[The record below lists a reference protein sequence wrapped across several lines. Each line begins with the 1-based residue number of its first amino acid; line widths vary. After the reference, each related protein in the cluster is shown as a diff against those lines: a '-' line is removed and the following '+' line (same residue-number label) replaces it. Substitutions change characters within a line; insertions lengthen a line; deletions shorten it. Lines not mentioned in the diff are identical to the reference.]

1 MLSLKKDTVLVFRG
15 ANGGGR
21 RDFFEDNNR
30 LGPTLALSNRKSSQ
44 QQDAA
49 GRLSLETD
57 EDGEESIKR
66 CWTFNHPLLHNRNT
80 SISLPLLLSVQSD
93 SLIHQ
98 SSNQRFLSIALSSV
112 FPAAIVR
119 SSPSASCC
127 CCGRSVTSAPARE
140 IEDVPFTRLY
150 SFYTSSL
157 VFQDA
162 TVYQGPRPP
171 TKGRSSS
178 PNNNPRR
185 TKEKQQKKMK

>member
-98 SSNQRFLSIALSSV
+98 SSNQRFLSIALICLSRSDCP
-112 FPAAIVR
+112 FKPISELLLLRSLRYIRSRTWNWGCAI
-119 SSPSASCC
+119 
-127 CCGRSVTSAPARE
+127 
-140 IEDVPFTRLY
+140 
-150 SFYTSSL
+150 
-157 VFQDA
+157 
-162 TVYQGPRPP
+162 YQAIFILHI
-171 TKGRSSS
+171 
-178 PNNNPRR
+178 
-185 TKEKQQKKMK
+185 

>member
-1 MLSLKKDTVLVFRG
+1 MLSLKKDTVLVFRR

-80 SISLPLLLSVQSD
+80 SISLPVVRSKRQSHSPKQQPTFSLHRSHLSFPQRLSVQAHQRAAAAAVAP
-93 SLIHQ
+93 LHPLPHVKLRMCHLPGYIH
-98 SSNQRFLSIALSSV
+98 S
-112 FPAAIVR
+112 
-119 SSPSASCC
+119 
-127 CCGRSVTSAPARE
+127 TH
-140 IEDVPFTRLY
+140 
-150 SFYTSSL
+150 L
-157 VFQDA
+157 V
-162 TVYQGPRPP
+162 
-171 TKGRSSS
+171 
-178 PNNNPRR
+178 
-185 TKEKQQKKMK
+185 